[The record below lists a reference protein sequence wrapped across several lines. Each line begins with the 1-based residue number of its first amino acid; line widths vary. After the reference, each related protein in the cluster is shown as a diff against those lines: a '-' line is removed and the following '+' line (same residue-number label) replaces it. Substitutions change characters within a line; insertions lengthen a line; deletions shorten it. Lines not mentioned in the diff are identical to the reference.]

1 MEFLIL
7 GPLTKLAYTI
17 DWLEVETDQG
27 NFVICPGHAPMILLL
42 AVNKEVIFSLSNGK
56 QDQLLIKNG
65 ILAIDRLQAT
75 LFINE

>member
-42 AVNKEVIFSLSNGK
+42 AANKEVIFSLTGGK
-56 QDQLLIKNG
+56 QEQRVIKGG
-65 ILAIDRLQAT
+65 ILEIDRLQAT